1 MNFDYH
7 LENVNNRIADLLT
20 VLQYDTEEVQKFT
33 ISERILIN
41 QERAA
46 MMDFKNYLFKEF
58 DYDKVRFY
66 RVPESIETK
75 IQTILKTIEFKNWQ
89 PKIKIMNNN
98 INDIEVHEP
107 QILSNM
113 SKINLADLTPEER
126 KALVEQAKELE
137 KKEKAKKPKT

>member
-20 VLQYDTEEVQKFT
+20 VLQYDTEEVQHFT
-33 ISERILIN
+33 IAERILIN

-46 MMDFKNYLFKEF
+46 MLDFKNYLFNEL

-66 RVPESIETK
+66 RVPERIETK

-89 PKIKIMNNN
+89 PQNK
-98 INDIEVHEP
+98 DYE
-107 QILSNM
+107 
-113 SKINLADLTPEER
+113 
-126 KALVEQAKELE
+126 
-137 KKEKAKKPKT
+137 

>member
-46 MMDFKNYLFKEF
+46 MMDFKNYLFRELE
-58 DYDKVRFY
+58 YDKVRMFL
-66 RVPESIETK
+66 VPDPLEEK
-75 IQTILKTIEFKNWQ
+75 IQSIAKTIELRGWQ
-89 PKIKIMNNN
+89 PK
-98 INDIEVHEP
+98 P
-107 QILSNM
+107 QE
-113 SKINLADLTPEER
+113 D
-126 KALVEQAKELE
+126 
-137 KKEKAKKPKT
+137 

>member
-20 VLQYDTEEVQKFT
+20 VLQYDTEEVQHFT
-33 ISERILIN
+33 ITERILIN

-46 MMDFKNYLFKEF
+46 MMDFKNYHFREL

-75 IQTILKTIEFKNWQ
+75 IETILKTVHFKNWQ
-89 PKIKIMNNN
+89 PQNK
-98 INDIEVHEP
+98 DYE
-107 QILSNM
+107 
-113 SKINLADLTPEER
+113 
-126 KALVEQAKELE
+126 
-137 KKEKAKKPKT
+137 